1 MPQLDG
7 SAAGKVYSSGPTVL
21 ISVLLALTVIIIT
34 ARVMGFLFAKLD
46 QPAVIGEVIG
56 GILLGPSLLGYLA
69 PGLQAVLLPAEA
81 APLLGVISQLGV
93 ILYMFL
99 VGLELDLALLRSTVS
114 ITVAISAASI
124 IVPFVLG
131 AGLSMMIYAPLSP
144 AGVPFSSFMLF
155 LGVAMSIT
163 AFPVLARIL
172 QDRGIQRTHLG
183 TMALTCAAIND
194 AIAWCLLAFVVS
206 VMQATPA
213 AAIQTVALT
222 IVYIALMVTVG
233 RAIVT
238 RVVTRLDTAPHLGER
253 SLALVL
259 VAVLLSA
266 VATEFIG
273 IHSIFGAFLL
283 GAIIPHHSKVA
294 DHVTTRIADL
304 VRVMFLPVFFAFTGL
319 RTEIGL
325 VQTLSDWSLCGLI
338 IAVATLGKWG
348 GTAVAAKL
356 LGLDWRTSSALGILL
371 NTRGLVELIV
381 LNIGLD
387 LGVITPRLFTM
398 LVIMAVVTTM
408 MTSPIL
414 TALLRKRSTGV

>member
-1 MPQLDG
+1 ML
-7 SAAGKVYSSGPTVL
+7 L
-21 ISVLLALTVIIIT
+21 SVLLALTVIIVT
-34 ARVMGFLFAKLD
+34 ARLMGLLFSRLG
-46 QPAVIGEVIG
+46 QPAVVGEVIG
-56 GILLGPSLLGYLA
+56 GILLGPSLLGHVA
-69 PGLQAVLLPAEA
+69 PGLQAWLLPAEA
-81 APLLGVISQLGV
+81 APFLGVISQLGV

-99 VGLELDLALLRSTVS
+99 VGLELDLTLLRSTVS
-114 ITVAISAASI
+114 ITVAISCASI
-124 IVPFVLG
+124 VVPFALG
-131 AGLSMMIYAPLSP
+131 AGLSALIFDQLAPP
-144 AGVPFSSFMLF
+144 GVPFSSFMLF
-155 LGVAMSIT
+155 VGVAMSIT

-172 QDRGIQRTHLG
+172 QDRGIQATSLG

-206 VMQATPA
+206 VMQSTPA
-213 AAIQTVALT
+213 AAIRTVALT

-233 RAIVT
+233 RALVT
-238 RVVTRLDTAPHLGER
+238 RIVTRLDAAPHLGER

-273 IHSIFGAFLL
+273 IHAIFGGFLL
-283 GAIIPHHSKVA
+283 GAILPHRSQVA

-325 VQTLSDWSLCGLI
+325 VDTLSDWGVCVVI
-338 IAVATLGKWG
+338 IGVATLGKWG
-348 GTAVAAKL
+348 GTTIAARV
-356 LGLDWRTSSALGILL
+356 LGLDWRTSGALGILM

-414 TALLRKRSTGV
+414 TAIRPAPNDRNHS